1 MLLVKTSKT
10 ILIIALT
17 IVGVVIIAAV
27 GLVASSEYVNRKS
40 KRELTQLVS
49 ELRPGTSFAVVK
61 SRLGEPS
68 QIYTN
73 AEEVEI
79 FGTTK
84 DKSITTNCLLFKFFM
99 RRSIPFR
106 WILIYTDRNTN
117 AVVYAA
123 WQDM

>member
-1 MLLVKTSKT
+1 MLVMKTSKT
-10 ILIIALT
+10 ILIIVLT
-17 IVGVVIIAAV
+17 IVGVVIMAGV
-27 GLVASSEYVNRKS
+27 GLIASGEYLNRKS

-49 ELRPGTSFAVVK
+49 ELGPGTSFAVVK

-73 AEEVEI
+73 SEEI
-79 FGTTK
+79 KMFGTTK
-84 DKSITTNCLLFKFFM
+84 DKSITTNCLLYKFFM

-117 AVVYAA
+117 AVVYAD

>member
-1 MLLVKTSKT
+1 MLVMKTSKT
-10 ILIIALT
+10 ILIIVLT
-17 IVGVVIIAAV
+17 IVGVVIMAGV
-27 GLVASSEYVNRKS
+27 GLIASGEYLNRKS

-49 ELRPGTSFAVVK
+49 ELGLGTSFAVVK

-73 AEEVEI
+73 SEEI
-79 FGTTK
+79 KMFGTTK
-84 DKSITTNCLLFKFFM
+84 DKSITTNCLLYKFFM

-117 AVVYAA
+117 AVVYAD

>member
-1 MLLVKTSKT
+1 MKTSKT
-10 ILIIALT
+10 ILIIVLA
-17 IVGVVIIAAV
+17 IVGVVIVAAA
-27 GLVASSEYVNRKS
+27 GLIVSAEYLNRKS
-40 KRELTQLVS
+40 KSEFTQVVS
-49 ELRPGTSFAVVK
+49 ELGPGTSFTTVK

-68 QIYTN
+68 QIYTSSGD
-73 AEEVEI
+73 VEI

-106 WILIYTDRNTN
+106 WVLIYTDRNTN

-123 WQDM
+123 RQDM

>member
-1 MLLVKTSKT
+1 MKTSKI

-17 IVGVVIIAAV
+17 IIGVIIMTAF
-27 GLVASSEYVNRKS
+27 GLIASSEYLNRKS

-49 ELRPGTSFAVVK
+49 ELGPGTSFTVVK

-73 AEEVEI
+73 SEEIEG

-84 DKSITTNCLLFKFFM
+84 DKSVTTNCLLFKFFI

-106 WILIYTDRNTN
+106 WVLIYTDRNTN